1 MRRLLP
7 LLPLLFSLLIAACS
21 SSPDA
26 AATTATPGT
35 IPPPAT
41 AAAPSGA
48 PADPAKAAGGDA
60 ALSKDT
66 KAICT
71 QADKVTAQFGATFTR
86 DLKVLTGASGA
97 VKTEVEQKTK
107 RDVQNFSFAL
117 KDLSTLAGD
126 AGLKKALGE
135 MSTEV
140 KALNGDVRKLDADK
154 LGELSG
160 TLDKACG
167 RG

>member
-1 MRRLLP
+1 MRRLLL
-7 LLPLLFSLLIAACS
+7 LLPLLFSLPIAACS

-26 AATTATPGT
+26 AATTATPGA

-48 PADPAKAAGGDA
+48 PAKAAGGDA

-86 DLKVLTGASGA
+86 DLKVLTGATDA
-97 VKTEVEQKTK
+97 VKAEVEQKTK
-107 RDVQNFSFAL
+107 RDVQNFSFVL